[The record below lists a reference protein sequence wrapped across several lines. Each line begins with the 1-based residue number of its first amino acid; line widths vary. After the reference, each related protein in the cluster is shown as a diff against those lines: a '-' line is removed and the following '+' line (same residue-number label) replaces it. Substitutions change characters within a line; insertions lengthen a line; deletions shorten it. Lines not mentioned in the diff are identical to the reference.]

1 MLSLDFL
8 AGFSIFL
15 IALIIAV
22 SYVPGFLIGLD
33 STQIDYDAVAYRTG
47 VILVEDPGEFTPP
60 PVEEIYSWEQLN
72 SKNYI
77 ERFGLA
83 VSGRTPNVLSSAKID
98 RFFNDTFFDFNDYQ
112 EMMLFSEWTYRYN
125 ISLKTEDGDSYTTGD
140 HVPEGTYGYIRRIV
154 RIKDGSGIECD
165 FGDNSWA
172 KNFNKTKVNASQTNS
187 TNYLPTDPESNFII
201 SLNHTELVDLSKDDA
216 FRIDPRTDPITIT
229 INNFNNSIG
238 NFSDVS
244 NVTLRGVKFRNWD
257 MAQDQYIPY
266 AQIQSYDYYIVN
278 NSLRYDYQLN
288 NTITLI
294 DTSSTENVTQ
304 IYLHLDPTPQL
315 NWQKNMDIVFDLAYN
330 FTEKATGKHYFI
342 NGTQPYDY
350 GNATTPALKN
360 GVLEVAIW

>member
-15 IALIIAV
+15 LALIIAV

-47 VILVEDPGEFTPP
+47 VILVEDPGEFSPP

-112 EMMLFSEWTYRYN
+112 EKMLFSEWTYRYN

-165 FGDNSWA
+165 FGFNPWA
-172 KNFNKTKVNASQTNS
+172 KDFNRTWVNASATNS

-229 INNFNNSIG
+229 INNFNKSIN
-238 NFSDVS
+238 NFSDIS
-244 NVTLRGVKFRNWD
+244 DVTLRGVKFRNWD
-257 MAQDQYIPY
+257 MAKDQYIPY
-266 AQIQSYDYYIVN
+266 AQIQSYVFAVN
-278 NSLRYDYQLN
+278 NTNYDLN
-288 NTITLI
+288 ESVILV
-294 DTSSTENVTQ
+294 DTSTSHNVST
-304 IYLHLDPTPQL
+304 IYLHLNPTPQL
-315 NWQKNMDIVFDLAYN
+315 NWQKNMDIVFDLVYN
-330 FTEKATGKHYFI
+330 FTPSATGKHYFI

-350 GNATTPALKN
+350 ANVTSPALET